1 MRMLYS
7 LNKQECTDNN
17 SYDMQDADFIVQEFR
32 PTLFN
37 CYLHGEN
44 RNIKTFLARMFFQT
58 VTFGKA
64 KIFYVANNDDEIM
77 HTSYVI
83 PGCFKFPFMRKNDYE
98 IGPCFTY
105 PEFRGKEIYPKVL
118 RYICKNIGNES
129 TRFFMIVSINN
140 ISSIRGIEKAGF
152 NKFGFVDKSRVLKR
166 YLLMQ
171 ENDNG

>member
-1 MRMLYS
+1 MRLLYS
-7 LNKQECTDNN
+7 LKKQECIDGNYFDIQG
-17 SYDMQDADFIVQEFR
+17 SDFIVHEFR

-58 VTFGKA
+58 VTFGKS
-64 KIFYVANNDDEIM
+64 KIFYVTNDDDKIM

-83 PGCFKFPFMRKNDYE
+83 PGCFKFPFMQKGDYE

-105 PEFRGKEIYPKVL
+105 PEFRGKGIYPRML
-118 RYICKNIGNES
+118 RYICANVGNER
-129 TRFFMIVSINN
+129 TIFFMIVSRNN

-152 NKFGFVDKSRVLKR
+152 NKFGFVEKSRILKR
-166 YLLMQ
+166 YLLKQ
-171 ENDNG
+171 DYSD